1 MASVHSRLRCSTS
14 SGSAAHLG
22 LWVCLFLLCSAR
34 VDAAPVHF
42 ALIDRVTSASQQLDG
57 LVAAQG
63 DVGRLP
69 DAWPRSHPGF
79 TGTIWYRASLMLPG
93 APPTEPLGIY
103 IPRACTHLDVRLN
116 LVVVESDNFGD
127 EAAPAGCSRPRLI
140 MLPSAALH
148 TGDNV
153 LDVSVTGTALRRLTS
168 VQDAAGLSSIEVGD
182 GSDLVV
188 SHLFGL
194 VVEPLLIG
202 AERIGLV
209 GLGFVL
215 LTMGWLRQRETQYL
229 YLGALCLLWGAV
241 SLSWWARYL
250 PSNETVNAL
259 LQGSVWSLLVALAVQ
274 FSLRMVRLRSKQLEG
289 LLCLQ
294 VVLMPAS
301 LWLAG
306 PDQLFSVAKVWYI
319 LFALELA
326 WAQWIVLLTT
336 ARERPRALKVLS
348 LIAYLI
354 VLCVVIELGRQLQY
368 LAPADGHATQLIAPL
383 LIFAFGVRLILR
395 FNRSLQTIETDREYL
410 VRQLQGLAVDVET
423 RAERMAQERANL
435 MRENERKRIASDLH
449 DDLGAKLL
457 TIAHTSDV
465 ATIPDLA
472 REALDEM
479 RLAVRGMTGK
489 PVNLADALGDW
500 RAEIVGRLGQA
511 QIAGIWE
518 DQGAR
523 IPHVLSARVFMQLT
537 RILRE
542 AVSNVIKHS
551 AASRCKVR
559 WEVEE
564 GTLRMAVRDDGKG
577 IAEELR
583 GGQGVSSMKVRA
595 KRINGQCLVESRPGH
610 GVEVSLTVPLE

>member
-1 MASVHSRLRCSTS
+1 MAKLR
-14 SGSAAHLG
+14 
-22 LWVCLFLLCSAR
+22 
-34 VDAAPVHF
+34 
-42 ALIDRVTSASQQLDG
+42 
-57 LVAAQG
+57 
-63 DVGRLP
+63 
-69 DAWPRSHPGF
+69 PGF
-79 TGTIWYRASLMLPG
+79 SGTVWYRASFRLDS
-93 APPTEPLGIY
+93 APPAAPLGLY
-103 IPRACTHLDVRLN
+103 IARACTHLDVRVN
-116 LVVVESDNFGD
+116 LAVIESDNFGD
-127 EAAPAGCSRPRLI
+127 EAAPPGCSRPRLI
-140 MLPSAALH
+140 MLPSSALRA
-148 TGDNV
+148 GDNV
-153 LDVSVTGTALRRLTS
+153 LDVGVAGTALSRLTS

-182 GSDLVV
+182 ESDLVV

-202 AERIGLV
+202 GERIALV

-215 LTMGWLRQRETQYL
+215 LTMGWLRRRETQFP
-229 YLGALCLLWGAV
+229 YLGALCLLWAAV

-250 PSNETVNAL
+250 PPSDRANEL
-259 LQGSVWSLLVALAVQ
+259 LQSCAWSLLVALGVQ
-274 FSLRMVRLRSKQLEG
+274 FSLRLVRLRSKQLEG

-294 VVLMPAS
+294 ILLMPAT
-301 LWLAG
+301 LWLGG
-306 PDQLFSVAKVWYI
+306 PDRLFSVARAWYV

-336 ARERPRALKVLS
+336 ARERPRAMRVMLP
-348 LIAYLI
+348 IAYGI
-354 VLCVVIELGRQLQY
+354 ALCVAIELARQLQY
-368 LAPADGHATQLIAPL
+368 LSPANGHATQLIAPL
-383 LIFAFGVRLILR
+383 LIFTFGVRLILR

-423 RAERMAQERANL
+423 RAERMAQERAQL

-489 PVNLADALGDW
+489 PVSLADALADW

-511 QIAGIWE
+511 HITGIWE
-518 DQGAR
+518 DRSAR

-542 AVSNVIKHS
+542 AVNNVIKHS

-559 WEVEE
+559 WDIEE
-564 GTLRMAVRDDGKG
+564 GMLRMAVRDDGKG
-577 IAEELR
+577 IAEQLR

-610 GVEVSLTVPLE
+610 GVEVSLTVPLH